1 MLEVKAVVAAVRR
14 WWTHVPGSKAGPGRC
29 LEAALDVHTEVHPQH
44 DSDFPRH
51 LTRFLLR
58 LALLRDVFLDRDYG
72 DKDRRC
78 VIPFAWERW
87 TARLVARLAPFT
99 QLAQLRVYG
108 GLYPSILAAVL
119 RGASRLASLQISHIN
134 ITDDILLDIA
144 KWCPN
149 LHTLRLLHSFPWQVI
164 SMKAFCAAFFSGAMP
179 CKVIGAYKT
188 GRLQDIQQTF
198 PQLKDVDLAYGGIRV
213 ASKFHKLLLNFYPE
227 LRSVSS
233 PWKTIHIEDGYQ
245 YYGSEVLFSLLARE
259 RVLAIRSVFFDD
271 VTLYTLR
278 QERLEQLARC
288 CPQVQAVTVDCVLV
302 EPEHGCD
309 EAGARLAQLTG
320 HWKHMSELHV
330 NVNTTTSRTKALLQ
344 PCLRVHGASLTA
356 LTVEADSP
364 GLVLEATLLDILLQ
378 ACPNLTCL
386 GVRVW
391 NRNMMEAQLDGQ
403 DRLPLP
409 QCAALQKFSLHEQ
422 GPGDGDEAGHV
433 ARWLALVGG
442 VVATAPGLATLSLCR
457 GLACLLN
464 TLACHATTLHLHV
477 KDGHEWQPTAEE
489 LCRLVGRMPR
499 LHHLYL
505 EEVSGE
511 LFWRLR
517 RRYRHTDMR
526 LHWGNLHDWPRT

>member
-1 MLEVKAVVAAVRR
+1 MVQASAWLTLPFWHWDSLPLLVSQAVVAALRR

-58 LALLRDVFLDRDYG
+58 LALLRDAFLDRDYG
-72 DKDRRC
+72 DQDRGC
-78 VIPFAWERW
+78 Y
-87 TARLVARLAPFT
+87 TLRLGALGAHLAPVT

-108 GLYPSILAAVL
+108 GLYPSILAVVL

-149 LHTLRLLHSFPWQVI
+149 LHTLRLLHNFPWQVI

-179 CKVIGAYKT
+179 CKVIGAYKS

-259 RVLAIRSVFFDD
+259 GVLATRSVFFDD
-271 VTLYTLR
+271 VTLYTLCAKSVWSSW
-278 QERLEQLARC
+278 LGAAPRC
-288 CPQVQAVTVDCVLV
+288 RPSPQT
-302 EPEHGCD
+302 
-309 EAGARLAQLTG
+309 
-320 HWKHMSELHV
+320 
-330 NVNTTTSRTKALLQ
+330 
-344 PCLRVHGASLTA
+344 
-356 LTVEADSP
+356 P
-364 GLVLEATLLDILLQ
+364 GLVLEAMLFDILLQ

-391 NRNMMEAQLDGQ
+391 SRNMMEAQLDGQ

-409 QCAALQKFSLHEQ
+409 QCAALQKVSLHEQ

-489 LCRLVGRMPR
+489 LCRLVGR
-499 LHHLYL
+499 LQHLYL

-517 RRYRHTDMR
+517 RRYRHTDLR
-526 LHWGNLHDWPRT
+526 LHWGNLHGWPRT